1 MARLRLPALAA
12 VVLGALAL
20 TGCAQDS
27 GTTTA
32 AKPSAAAPA
41 ASTPVKASTSAKAS
55 AKASTSAKA
64 SAKPGTLPNI
74 CMLLTKADVTGLT
87 GEQVTLMSDEGG
99 SSPGAR
105 YCQWQ
110 LSQGQL
116 TVSVNLE
123 TRAGFD
129 TRNKESKSVAGI
141 GEAAYTL
148 AGHLYVFEDG
158 KDIDVYVSSEGS
170 DTANLNVARQ
180 TAVKVLPRLAA
191 ATK

>member
-1 MARLRLPALAA
+1 MSRLRLPALAA

-27 GTTTA
+27 GTTTTA
-32 AKPSAAAPA
+32 QPSAGSPA
-41 ASTPVKASTSAKAS
+41 ASASTSKKAS
-55 AKASTSAKA
+55 AKASASTAATS
-64 SAKPGTLPNI
+64 SARSGALPNI
-74 CMLLTKADVTGLT
+74 CTLLTKADVTGLT

-99 SSPGAR
+99 NSPGAR

-116 TVSVNLE
+116 TVTVNLE

-129 TRNKESKSVAGI
+129 TRNKESKPVAGI
-141 GEAAYTL
+141 GETAYTL

-158 KDIDVYVSSEGS
+158 RDVDVYVSSESS
-170 DTANLNVARQ
+170 DPANLAVARQ